1 MKQYSRITLALIV
14 GLISF
19 NSYAADD
26 MTGMDHSNM
35 TPEQMKQMK
44 NMKNMD
50 HSNMT
55 PEQMKE
61 MKAMNHDKMT
71 PEQMKELPVAT
82 QAETPTAA
90 KVGEGMP
97 ENAPE
102 KAVKKSAKKKSIKKV
117 KKPSVNK

>member
-44 NMKNMD
+44 NMKDMD

-61 MKAMNHDKMT
+61 MPAAT
-71 PEQMKELPVAT
+71 P
-82 QAETPTAA
+82 AETSAAEKASEAAPT
-90 KVGEGMP
+90 
-97 ENAPE
+97 
-102 KAVKKSAKKKSIKKV
+102 KAVKKSAKKKSIKKT
-117 KKPSVNK
+117 KKLNMTK

>member
-1 MKQYSRITLALIV
+1 MKNYSSIRLALIV

-19 NSYAADD
+19 NCYAEDD

-44 NMKNMD
+44 NAKDMKDMD

-61 MKAMNHDKMT
+61 MKGMDHDKMT
-71 PEQMKELPVAT
+71 PEQTKEMPVT
-82 QAETPTAA
+82 
-90 KVGEGMP
+90 
-97 ENAPE
+97 E
-102 KAVKKSAKKKSIKKV
+102 KAPDAEQPESVTKSVGKKMPKKV
-117 KKPSVNK
+117 KKPSMNN

>member
-35 TPEQMKQMK
+35 TPEQMK
-44 NMKNMD
+44 
-50 HSNMT
+50 
-55 PEQMKE
+55 E

-71 PEQMKELPVAT
+71 PEQMKDMPAAAPT
-82 QAETPTAA
+82 ETPKAEKVPEAA
-90 KVGEGMP
+90 PTKE
-97 ENAPE
+97 
-102 KAVKKSAKKKSIKKV
+102 VKKSAKKKSIKKA
-117 KKPSVNK
+117 KKPNMTK

>member
-1 MKQYSRITLALIV
+1 MKQYARITLALIV

-26 MTGMDHSNM
+26 MTNMDHSNMTPEQMKSMKEMDHSNM

-44 NMKNMD
+44 KEMD
-50 HSNMT
+50 HG
-55 PEQMKE
+55 
-61 MKAMNHDKMT
+61 KMT

>member
-35 TPEQMKQMK
+35 TPEQMK
-44 NMKNMD
+44 
-50 HSNMT
+50 
-55 PEQMKE
+55 E
-61 MKAMNHDKMT
+61 MKGMSHDKVT